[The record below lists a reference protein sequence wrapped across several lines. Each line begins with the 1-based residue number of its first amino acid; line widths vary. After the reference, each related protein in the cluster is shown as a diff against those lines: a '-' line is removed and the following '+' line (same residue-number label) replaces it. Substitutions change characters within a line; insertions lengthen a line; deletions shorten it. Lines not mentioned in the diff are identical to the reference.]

1 MASETLKEVLEG
13 AKTIINSNDLE
24 KKLNKVIS
32 NSSDMTWLDLANS
45 AIPVVVTSV
54 ENGKVELTGSQ
65 KSKLASDI
73 ILPLIKDKLPWYI
86 KPIAGTLVK
95 KLIDVVIGVLNK
107 IFSHDWGKTVKNLLG
122 NKKSTKN

>member
-1 MASETLKEVLEG
+1 MANELAAVLND
-13 AKTIINSNDLE
+13 AKSVINSGELE

-32 NSSDMTWLDLANS
+32 SSSDMTWLDLANS
-45 AIPVVVTSV
+45 AIPVVVTSI

-95 KLIDVVIGVLNK
+95 TLIDIVIGILNK
-107 IFSHDWGKTVKNLLG
+107 LFTHDWGKTVKDLLG
-122 NKKSTKN
+122 KKKSTKN